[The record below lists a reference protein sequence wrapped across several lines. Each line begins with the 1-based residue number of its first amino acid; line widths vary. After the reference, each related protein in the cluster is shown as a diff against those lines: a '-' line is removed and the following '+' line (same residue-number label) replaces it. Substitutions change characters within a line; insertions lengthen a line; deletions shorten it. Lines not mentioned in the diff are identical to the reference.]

1 MLTPGGC
8 DLDVVLVH
16 GFVGG
21 FPVQK
26 SRSISQVQ
34 CTQLGGAIG
43 NWQKQGLRGFPA
55 TVPSVD
61 SPNFTASP
69 WSLCPLFTLASPRSP
84 LSLSLPVMVPLLP
97 VVRKPVRGSLSSKPR
112 TETTVTS

>member
-1 MLTPGGC
+1 MLTPRGR

-26 SRSISQVQ
+26 GRSVSQVQ

-55 TVPSVD
+55 TVPTLPTSLPPRGP
-61 SPNFTASP
+61 SAPSSP
-69 WSLCPLFTLASPRSP
+69 WPALAP
-84 LSLSLPVMVPLLP
+84 LSLC
-97 VVRKPVRGSLSSKPR
+97 LSWCPSYL
-112 TETTVTS
+112 S

>member
-8 DLDVVLVH
+8 DLDVVLIH

-69 WSLCPLFTLASPRSP
+69 WSLCPLFTLASPRSS
-84 LSLSLPVMVPLLP
+84 LSLSLC
-97 VVRKPVRGSLSSKPR
+97 LSWCPSYL
-112 TETTVTS
+112 S